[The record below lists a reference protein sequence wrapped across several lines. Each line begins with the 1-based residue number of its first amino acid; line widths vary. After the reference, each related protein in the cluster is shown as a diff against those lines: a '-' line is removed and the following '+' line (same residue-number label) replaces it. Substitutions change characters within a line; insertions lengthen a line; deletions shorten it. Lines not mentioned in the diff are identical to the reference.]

1 VQSTAGAK
9 QRQQPRGA
17 SGQHRLTKVL
27 RHADARNR
35 VIGPVVN
42 VTVVL
47 DADRHTQSLG
57 TYAAPSIVA
66 QFSGD
71 SDTDRLN
78 SVVASSVADEGPSHI
93 RRQGH
98 PYPASAR
105 ACAPRGHTWPAGPA
119 QGRKRGHVPARSRRT
134 SRSSTIRGPVRRT
147 VADVVVVSDDLR
159 VPAPRMAQPAQ
170 PRLLC
175 GGRGGGPA
183 IPSRNAAPTRARR
196 VEASTTTPG
205 PNSGS
210 ATRSSA
216 DRPATMS
223 PSIRTSPET

>member
-1 VQSTAGAK
+1 MNEVREKPPGEPGRQERVVVQSTAGAK

-17 SGQHRLTKVL
+17 SGQHRLTNVL

-78 SVVASSVADEGPSHI
+78 SVVASSVADEGP
-93 RRQGH
+93 QPH
-98 PYPASAR
+98 P
-105 ACAPRGHTWPAGPA
+105 
-119 QGRKRGHVPARSRRT
+119 T
-134 SRSSTIRGPVRRT
+134 SR
-147 VADVVVVSDDLR
+147 
-159 VPAPRMAQPAQ
+159 APIPGLS
-170 PRLLC
+170 PSLC
-175 GGRGGGPA
+175 
-183 IPSRNAAPTRARR
+183 
-196 VEASTTTPG
+196 
-205 PNSGS
+205 
-210 ATRSSA
+210 ATRSHLACWACS
-216 DRPATMS
+216 RPKAGPCS
-223 PSIRTSPET
+223 CS